1 MKKLILGIAFLCL
14 MFSSNR
20 IVSQWQNDM
29 RLTNDPAN
37 SFAGRDRSIAVYGN
51 NIHVV
56 WQDHRDGDAEVYYKR
71 STNSGVS
78 WSSDQ
83 RLSPLNNYSGTPTI
97 ALYQSTIHVFW
108 ADQRI
113 APMDIYYVR
122 STDNGATWQPETMI
136 TTDLLNSQYPAVSVS
151 GNNIYLLW
159 EDDRDLSNKEIYF
172 KRSTNSGLNWSIDV
186 RLTTDTSAS
195 SDVSVSSFGQNI
207 HIAWVSG
214 TGNSEIY
221 YKNSTNGGINW
232 SADQRMTNDPAIS
245 TNPSISI
252 SGQNINI
259 FWSDQRDG
267 NSEIYFKRSTDG
279 GSVWSSD
286 TRLTNA
292 VNNSIFPNAIAFG
305 QLLAVVWPDLRLNVY
320 KVYYKVSTNGGLNW
334 STDLLLSPVSNTGA
348 ASNPSID
355 ASDSA
360 AHVIWDDT
368 RDGNPEI
375 YYKKNIFS
383 FPVGVTAVNSE
394 VPSEFSLSQNYPN
407 PFNPVTNIKF
417 SLPKSGFVKLTI
429 YDVVGREISMLIN
442 GELLAGSYNYDFDAS
457 QLAGG
462 IYFYKLEADDF
473 IQTKKMVLIK

>member
-1 MKKLILGIAFLCL
+1 MKKLILGIALLCL

-20 IVSQWQNDM
+20 IVSQWQNDI

-37 SFAGRDRSIAVYGN
+37 SFAGRDRSMAVYGN

-71 STNSGVS
+71 STNSGAS
-78 WSSDQ
+78 WSSGL
-83 RLSPLNNYSGTPTI
+83 RLSPLSNYSGTPSI

-108 ADQRI
+108 ADQRNG
-113 APMDIYYVR
+113 PLDIYYVR
-122 STDNGATWQPETMI
+122 STDNGTTWQPEVMI
-136 TTDLLNSQYPAVSVS
+136 TTDLMTSQYPSVSVS
-151 GNNIYLLW
+151 GNNIYLAW

-221 YKNSTNGGINW
+221 YKNSTNGGVNW
-232 SADQRMTNDPAIS
+232 STDQRMTNDPAIS
-245 TNPSISI
+245 SNPSVAI

-279 GSVWSSD
+279 GSGWGSD

-334 STDLLLSPVSNTGA
+334 STDLLLSPVSNTGM

-407 PFNPVTNIKF
+407 PFNPATNIKF
-417 SLPKSGFVKLTI
+417 SLPKSGFVKLSI
-429 YDVVGREISMLIN
+429 YDVMGGEVSMLIN
-442 GELLAGSYNYDFDAS
+442 GELSAGSYNYDFDATS
-457 QLAGG
+457 LASG
-462 IYFYKLEADDF
+462 IYFYKLEAGVF
-473 IQTKKMVLIK
+473 TQTKKMVLIK